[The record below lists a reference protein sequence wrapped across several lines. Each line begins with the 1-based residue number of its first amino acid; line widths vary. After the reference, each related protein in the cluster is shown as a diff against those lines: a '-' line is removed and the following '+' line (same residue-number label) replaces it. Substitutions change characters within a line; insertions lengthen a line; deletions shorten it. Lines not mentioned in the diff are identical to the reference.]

1 MSVGDIDFAAKRAR
15 MVERQLRQRNISNE
29 KILQAMGEVPR
40 ERFVPS
46 DLAAQAY
53 DDGPLPIG
61 GGQTISQPW
70 IVAQMIQ
77 ILEPKET
84 DKVLEI
90 GAGSGYSAAV
100 LSRMVDRVVTIE
112 RIADLAAEARA
123 RLRGLGYTNIDV
135 IEGDGTLGY
144 PPEAPYDGIIVTA
157 GAPAVP
163 ETLKGQLEVGGRL
176 VIPVGSTR
184 SYQTLVR
191 IRRVSE
197 DVFETDPY
205 DPVRF
210 VPLIGSEGWRQ

>member
-1 MSVGDIDFAAKRAR
+1 MSFPDVDFTAKRAR
-15 MVERQLRQRNISNE
+15 MVDRQLRKRGISNDKLLE
-29 KILQAMGEVPR
+29 VMGEVPR
-40 ERFVPS
+40 ERFVPPH
-46 DLAAQAY
+46 LAAQAY

-61 GGQTISQPW
+61 SGQTISQPW

-77 ILEPKET
+77 ILAPKET

-100 LSRMVDRVVTIE
+100 LSRMVDRIVTIE
-112 RIADLAAEARA
+112 RIADLAAEART
-123 RLRGLGYTNIDV
+123 RLRKLGYTNIDV

-144 PPEAPYDGIIVTA
+144 PPQAPYDGIIVTA

-163 ETLKGQLEVGGRL
+163 ETLKSQLEVGGRL

-197 DVFETDPY
+197 HVFETDPY

-210 VPLIGSEGWRQ
+210 VPLIGTEGWRE